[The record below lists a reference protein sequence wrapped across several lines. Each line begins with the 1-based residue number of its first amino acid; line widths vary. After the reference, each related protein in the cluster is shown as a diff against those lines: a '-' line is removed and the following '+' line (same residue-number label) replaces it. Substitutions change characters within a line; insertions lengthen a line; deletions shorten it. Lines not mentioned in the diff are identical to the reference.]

1 MKHIKEFKLNEN
13 ISDDDYK
20 NKVIGFLDYPWQED
34 LEIDFVK
41 LIDEYRNNILKSSK
55 YTIQN
60 YIKRLS
66 EQLTNIQMLSDKFI
80 YDLDELIK

>member
-1 MKHIKEFKLNEN
+1 MKHIKEFKLNE
-13 ISDDDYK
+13 
-20 NKVIGFLDYPWQED
+20 FLDYPWQED

-80 YDLDELIK
+80 FDLDELIK

>member
-1 MKHIKEFKLNEN
+1 MKHIKEFQLNEN

-20 NKVIGFLDYPWQED
+20 NKVIDFLDYPWQED
-34 LEIDFVK
+34 LEISFVK

-55 YTIQN
+55 NTIQN

-66 EQLTNIQMLSDKFI
+66 EQLTNIQMLSDKFM